1 VMVCSVSAS
10 ACGERVFRK
19 VRLLG
24 DCSWGRWRLS
34 EGLSGEWWWVVCM
47 AEAVVGNVRVMV
59 GQWSN
64 CPRGSEL
71 EVRVRQDDVWWWWL
85 VVGVVGSRSA
95 PYENCMGYV
104 SLKAG
109 GERNSAGELRRRMPD
124 AKKKRGLKGCLAGRL
139 AGWAWAEKRKRKG
152 NKQE

>member
-1 VMVCSVSAS
+1 M
-10 ACGERVFRK
+10 E
-19 VRLLG
+19 
-24 DCSWGRWRLS
+24 
-34 EGLSGEWWWVVCM
+34 SGEWRVAVCM

-71 EVRVRQDDVWWWWL
+71 EVRQDDVWWWL
-85 VVGVVGSRSA
+85 VVEVVGSRST

-109 GERNSAGELRRRMPD
+109 GERKSAGELRRRKPH
-124 AKKKRGLKGCLAGRL
+124 AKKKRGLKGWLAGW
-139 AGWAWAEKRKRKG
+139 AWAWAWAWAEKRKREKEISRVNRAG
-152 NKQE
+152 KSRVFFSFSLFLFSWEEPRTLGKSGH